1 MTVPLSQLLVTGDCV
16 ETMKTLPDAS
26 IDAVVCDPPYEL
38 AFMGKSWDASGV
50 AFRPET
56 WREVLRVLKPGG
68 YLLAF
73 SGTRTYHRMTVA
85 IEDAGF
91 EIRDCLSYQ
100 YGSGFPKSHD
110 VSKAIDKALGV
121 EPLAHVPASGVGMM
135 TRASGTGG
143 RSHKREDGGWNET
156 KVRLVMPPATTE
168 AAQKWKGWGT
178 ALKPAWEPIVVAR
191 RPLEG
196 TVAGNVLKYG
206 TGAMNI
212 DGCRVPHGGDVDMDA
227 VQRQQNSGGVIEGA
241 FGAAALVGKEIATYK
256 EGGRWPA
263 NLILSHAPGCQQT
276 GTREEAGYSINR
288 FTDGA
293 KPFGGGAGHPYE
305 STKVPPSTVPVWTCA
320 EGCPCA
326 ALDAQSGVSKSSGGR
341 AVDQFR
347 DRNPVYGGGRGL
359 EEARDPGFGDTG
371 GASRYFNQL
380 LIEAD
385 DLVPFFYTAKA
396 SRKERNAGLPEG
408 ATCTHPCVKPVS
420 VMRHLVRLVTRKGGV
435 VLDPF
440 MGSGTTG
447 IAAVLEG
454 INFIGIDL
462 SEEYVEIAK
471 ARIAHAGGT
480 PEAA

>member
-38 AFMGKSWDASGV
+38 SFMGKTWDASGV

-73 SGTRTYHRMTVA
+73 GGTRTYHRLAVA

-91 EIRDCLSYQ
+91 EIRDSIHYT
-100 YGSGFPKSHD
+100 YGSGFPKSLS
-110 VSKAIDKALGV
+110 VPSAIDKAARGTPQGSTKGDPMKRGKGALPSREVFAMGGSDGGATTGLTN
-121 EPLAHVPASGVGMM
+121 EYDEYVPA
-135 TRASGTGG
+135 TDDA
-143 RSHKREDGGWNET
+143 KI
-156 KVRLVMPPATTE
+156 
-168 AAQKWKGWGT
+168 WKGWGT
-178 ALKPAWEPIVVAR
+178 ALKPAHEIIVVAR

-196 TVAGNVLKYG
+196 TVAGNVLKHG

-227 VQRQQNSGGVIEGA
+227 VQRQQHSGGVIEGA

-263 NLILSHAPGCQQT
+263 NVILSHHPACGEDGCAP
-276 GTREEAGYSINR
+276 
-288 FTDGA
+288 
-293 KPFGGGAGHPYE
+293 
-305 STKVPPSTVPVWTCA
+305 
-320 EGCPCA
+320 GCPCA
-326 ALDAQSGVSKSSGGR
+326 ALDAQS
-341 AVDQFR
+341 
-347 DRNPVYGGGRGL
+347 
-359 EEARDPGFGDTG
+359 DTG
-371 GASRYFNQL
+371 GASRYFNVL
-380 LIEAD
+380 SIEED
-385 DLVPFFYTAKA
+385 DLVPFIYTAKA
-396 SRKERNAGLPEG
+396 SRKERNAGLPDG
-408 ATCTHPCVKPVS
+408 TTCTHPTVKNIA

-454 INFIGIDL
+454 VNFIGIDL